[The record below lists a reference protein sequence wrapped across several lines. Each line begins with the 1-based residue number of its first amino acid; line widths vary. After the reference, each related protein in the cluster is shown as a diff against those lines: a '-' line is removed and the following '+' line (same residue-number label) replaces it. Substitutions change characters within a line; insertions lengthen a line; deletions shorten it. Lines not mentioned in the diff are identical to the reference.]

1 MSLAAHASRL
11 CVRNGRK
18 GLLRASASTRG
29 IPPHPPPL
37 LTCLVP
43 WHPPHPMSIVRNTLN
58 PCDALRYMIPV
69 VMEPSCKRVA
79 DWDGPVAGLLANA
92 MYVDLAQGAGPWDQQ
107 TIAPLA
113 QRIRDLS
120 GQSESFSGRSKPSA
134 TSELSPKS
142 TTGELSPMRDACSGS
157 AEESDEQ
164 CGAAVHVANASVR
177 SCASTSVAEMK
188 DSEPPLERERE
199 PDPEAAGSQPS
210 VDKRLAASVRSCAST
225 SAEEMKDSE
234 PEPPLE
240 REREPD
246 PEAAGSQPSVDK
258 RLAASVRSC
267 ASTSAEEM
275 KDSEPEPPLERE
287 REPDPEVDERLAA
300 SPADSHREG
309 SIVQF
314 LGNNTPREAQQQLG
328 QPKVPQQGHSYG
340 RSPSRVHYHI

>member
-1 MSLAAHASRL
+1 MKIATPSTSSRTFPTERLPSESSGARLPTL
-11 CVRNGRK
+11 CEKRK
-18 GLLRASASTRG
+18 KGSSARECINSRH
-29 IPPHPPPL
+29 PPPSPPL

-225 SAEEMKDSE
+225 SA
-234 PEPPLE
+234 
-240 REREPD
+240 
-246 PEAAGSQPSVDK
+246 A
-258 RLAASVRSC
+258 
-267 ASTSAEEM
+267 EM